1 LTGHRKPSGL
11 RRAIGRWS
19 LTALVLN
26 SIIGSGIFGLPSV
39 VAGLVGQA
47 SVFAYLV
54 AAAGVGVIMACFAEV
69 GSRFREAGGPYLYAR
84 EAFGRFAGIQ
94 IAWLA
99 WLVRLTAA
107 AANANLFVLYLAQF
121 WAPATQRIPRLAIL
135 TLLVGLLA
143 AVNYRGVRA
152 GAQLSNVFAAVKI
165 LSLGVF
171 VAVGVFFL
179 RASPAAAS
187 SSATRGAWLDGVL
200 VLVFAYGGFEAA
212 LIPVGE
218 VKDPRRDVP
227 FSLFAALILTTL
239 LYTLIQVVVMG
250 VLVTPQTT
258 DRPLAAAAGAFLGSP
273 GAVLMTLG
281 ALVSVYGYLSGMML
295 NTPRLTFALAERE
308 DFPPLLAAVHP
319 RFRTPHVSIVL
330 FGLLVW
336 ALAAAGTFRWNLMLS
351 AVARLFTYAST
362 CAAVLALRK
371 KRPAEAV
378 FRLPAGPLFAVLGVA
393 FSFVLVTRMGRGE
406 LVIVLATAVIALL
419 NWLWTRRRST
429 PPCAD

>member
-1 LTGHRKPSGL
+1 LTSDEKPSGL
-11 RRAIGRWS
+11 VRAIGRWS

-39 VAGLVGQA
+39 VAGLVGRA

-69 GSRFREAGGPYLYAR
+69 GSRFRAAGGPYLYAR
-84 EAFGRFAGIQ
+84 EAFGRFAGIE

-107 AANANLFVLYLAQF
+107 AANANLFVLYLAEF
-121 WAPATQRIPRLAIL
+121 WAPATQRIPRLVVL
-135 TLLVGLLA
+135 TLLVGVLA
-143 AVNYRGVRA
+143 AVNYRGVSA
-152 GAQLSNVFAAVKI
+152 GAQLSNVFAAAKI

-171 VAVGVFFL
+171 VGVGAFFL
-179 RASPAAAS
+179 RASPAPAS
-187 SSATRGAWLDGVL
+187 SSATSGAWLDAVL
-200 VLVFAYGGFEAA
+200 VLVFVFGGFEAA
-212 LIPVGE
+212 LIPMGE

-227 FSLFAALILTTL
+227 FSLFTALIVTTV

-250 VLVTPQTT
+250 VLAAPQRT
-258 DRPLAAAAGAFLGSP
+258 DRPLAAAAAVFLGQP
-273 GAVLMTLG
+273 GAALMTLG

-308 DFPPLLAAVHP
+308 DFPPFLAAVHP

-336 ALAAAGTFRWNLMLS
+336 GLAVVGTFRWNLTLS

-371 KRPAEAV
+371 KWPTQAA
-378 FRLPAGPLFAVLGVA
+378 FRLPAGPVFAVLGVA
-393 FSFVLVTRMGRGE
+393 FTLVVVTRMGRAE
-406 LVIVLATAVIALL
+406 LLIIAATAAIALV
-419 NWLWTRRRST
+419 NWLWTRRRFA
-429 PPCAD
+429 PPRAD